1 VSGGVVLI
9 DLDDTCV
16 PDRAATEAAIADLLA
31 ELGLRADGAAV
42 GNLLAAAR
50 ARWQTGPFY
59 QHCLYMGISSWEGL
73 WVEEPRSPEGFAEWI
88 ADYQRG
94 VWRDAGA
101 TEPDA
106 VSRRYQALRAERCG
120 AYPDVVFALKTLAPR
135 HRLWLMTN
143 GESRLQRRKATLAG
157 LTQWFQEVFVSAEI
171 GAAKPADAFFAAV
184 ESALDRDGEV
194 VRLVLG
200 DSVDKDIRPAQV
212 RGWPAI
218 FVQRNEAVCPAG
230 GVPLVR
236 SLADLPSSMLL
247 GNDPLIPDLAGVVT
261 PSAGAPRAAP

>member
-1 VSGGVVLI
+1 VGG
-9 DLDDTCV
+9 
-16 PDRAATEAAIADLLA
+16 RAPEPR
-31 ELGLRADGAAV
+31 GLR
-42 GNLLAAAR
+42 
-50 ARWQTGPFY
+50 RW
-59 QHCLYMGISSWEGL
+59 
-73 WVEEPRSPEGFAEWI
+73 R

-106 VSRRYQALRAERCG
+106 VSRRYQALRAERCV
-120 AYPDVVFALKTLAPR
+120 AYPDVVSALETLAPR

-218 FVQRNEAVCPAG
+218 LVQRNEAVCPAG

-236 SLADLPSSMLL
+236 SLADLAVL
-247 GNDPLIPDLAGVVT
+247 D
-261 PSAGAPRAAP
+261 APRK